1 MDNTE
6 KYKLLLENEVC
17 MESNM
22 AIIPREKNF
31 ILSTLNVKK
40 ALLNNKDFKLSSFD
54 ETGNKDSDTK
64 VDCKIRILYFDEEFE
79 VEIYSIKASSL
90 HLQEY
95 GFANNI
101 DEESLKIACEQED
114 CLVTSMYFGKDKIS
128 SFHLQLKILHT
139 IIPNASLVVDFMS
152 YRLLSPYW
160 LKMTAE
166 SFIPPSPDYLY
177 TLHCVFDE
185 NKGEDCKYWFHTHGL
200 QRCGSVEL
208 EMLNISSKG
217 YEQMHVLLNMT
228 VKKFLTHPAKEQERF
243 TIGYDGMGINLCW
256 LRWEEALKD
265 LPKEILGGTPDRNG
279 EDNVHSDPAGVLFAV
294 EDGNMISPEIYAPT
308 LAINPIYYITTQETN
323 RMSALAKERFDLFE
337 EEFYDKRNISKR
349 QSLLKK
355 VFKKKK
361 VQENDWAFLVKLG
374 LVVDSSNIN
383 DIDDEKEHL
392 WFEVL
397 SINDNQVEGK
407 LLNQPYWIAKLN
419 EGDVKKYPLELL
431 TDWIIYAPDMTYTP
445 DTIYQLSV
453 KK

>member
-6 KYKLLLENEVC
+6 KYKLLLENEIC

-22 AIIPREKNF
+22 AIIPRENNF
-31 ILSTLNVKK
+31 TLSTSNVKE
-40 ALLNNKDFKLSSFD
+40 ALLNSKDFKLVSFD
-54 ETGNKDSDTK
+54 ETGNKDSDIK
-64 VDCKIRILYFDEEFE
+64 VDCKIKISYLDEEFDI
-79 VEIYSIKASSL
+79 EIYSIKASSL

-101 DEESLKIACEQED
+101 DEESLRTACEQED

-139 IIPNASLVVDFMS
+139 IVPNASLVVDFMS

-166 SFIPPSPDYLY
+166 SFVPPSPDYLY

-265 LPKEILGGTPDRNG
+265 LPKEILGGTADREG
-279 EDNVHSDPAGVLFAV
+279 EDNVHGDPGGVLFAV
-294 EDGNMISPEIYAPT
+294 EDGNMISPEIYAST

-323 RMSALAKERFDLFE
+323 RMSALAKERFNLFE
-337 EEFYDKRNISKR
+337 EEFSDKRSASKK

-361 VQENDWAFLVKLG
+361 VQESEWAFLVKLG
-374 LVVDSSNIN
+374 LVVDSSNVN

-431 TDWIIYAPDMTYTP
+431 TDWVIYAPDMTYTP